1 MTRTATLLPLLAG
14 AAVLL
19 AGCAPDAP
27 APAPSSASPASTTSA
42 PPPPSSPPPSTQ
54 PEPPPPPLPTGAADG
69 RNLTACTDGTC
80 EVLVSKPA
88 SIRLNPKLQVRTL
101 RIGAVEADTVT
112 LNLTFPSGSGVKYA
126 CEGGTQCT
134 AVGGTASSEPFAQ
147 AIGKA
152 GARITVNGLRVE
164 VVAAHEGTA
173 VLRLSPA

>member
-1 MTRTATLLPLLAG
+1 MTRTTTLLPLLAG

-27 APAPSSASPASTTSA
+27 APAPSSAPPASSA
-42 PPPPSSPPPSTQ
+42 SPPSSPSPPPSTQ
-54 PEPPPPPLPTGAADG
+54 PEPPPLPTGAADG
-69 RNLTACTDGTC
+69 RNLTACTDGSC

-101 RIGAVEADTVT
+101 RIESVEADAVT
-112 LNLTFPSGSGVKYA
+112 LNLTFPSGNGVKYA

-134 AVGGTASSEPFAQ
+134 AVGGTSSSEPFAQ
-147 AIGKA
+147 AVAKA

-173 VLRLSPA
+173 VLRLTPV